1 MSDILERLALPCN
14 PVAPDADVTLQG
26 WVLDLICDARDEI
39 IRRRERVA
47 ELEGALELYRDA
59 VRIDVLMEGPRFAG
73 SNVSALKRAWEHDR
87 AVLTAEK
94 GGE

>member
-1 MSDILERLALPCN
+1 MSD
-14 PVAPDADVTLQG
+14 
-26 WVLDLICDARDEI
+26 DLIARLHI
-39 IRRRERVA
+39 IAYECYEQHGPDRWVTAVEEAAAALEAAERQLA

-87 AVLTAEK
+87 AVLIAEK
-94 GGE
+94 GDEW